1 MGTRK
6 SKQSDGNE
14 GIYYYEDKPD
24 EKECPECGGSGY
36 DPLDGGQCDRCKGTG
51 VVDC

>member
-1 MGTRK
+1 MGTKK
-6 SKQSDGNE
+6 SRQSDGNE

-24 EKECPECGGSGY
+24 EKDCPECGGTGY
-36 DPLDGGQCDRCKGTG
+36 DPLDGGQCDRCNGTG